1 MTPENDK
8 DAFSEERKSCR
19 DGGKIK
25 DACTLAIL
33 SQCPAGKGLHIAGT
47 IILKAGFRSAGN
59 GATIS
64 DGERYEQ
71 PTLPL
76 LIETAR

>member
-1 MTPENDK
+1 MTPDNDK

-33 SQCPAGKGLHIAGT
+33 SLCPAGKGLHIAGT
-47 IILKAGFRSAGN
+47 IILKAGFRSTGN

-64 DGERYEQ
+64 VSAHFHAPFLVD
-71 PTLPL
+71 
-76 LIETAR
+76 ASAA